1 MRFFGILDVT
11 DFGNQENLSLSLL
24 HLQPAFGLLIVSFW
38 HTQLGVEG
46 FFFVWPHLLT
56 AQLAELSHS
65 EFDPKLFSHS
75 AYVNFFVSFATKVP
89 HLTFCDKM

>member
-1 MRFFGILDVT
+1 MRFFGILNVT

-46 FFFVWPHLLT
+46 FLLRVAPSVDCTTCFLT
-56 AQLAELSHS
+56 ANLTQNYFLIVRMLS
-65 EFDPKLFSHS
+65 FL
-75 AYVNFFVSFATKVP
+75 
-89 HLTFCDKM
+89 

>member
-38 HTQLGVEG
+38 HTLLGVQG
-46 FFFVWPHLLT
+46 SLFRMAPSVGCLLPVT
-56 AQLAELSHS
+56 LSGWS
-65 EFDPKLFSHS
+65 
-75 AYVNFFVSFATKVP
+75 NCVP
-89 HLTFCDKM
+89 ARLDCRTCGACCQE

>member
-38 HTQLGVEG
+38 HTLLGVEG
-46 FFFVWPHLLT
+46 SLFRMAPSVGCLLLFQVGLT
-56 AQLAELSHS
+56 ASLLALIVERVVHAAKKNSI
-65 EFDPKLFSHS
+65 
-75 AYVNFFVSFATKVP
+75 
-89 HLTFCDKM
+89 

>member
-38 HTQLGVEG
+38 HTLLGVEG
-46 FFFVWPHLLT
+46 FLFRMAPSVGCLLPVT
-56 AQLAELSHS
+56 LSGWS
-65 EFDPKLFSHS
+65 NCVAARLDCRTCGACCQE
-75 AYVNFFVSFATKVP
+75 
-89 HLTFCDKM
+89 

>member
-1 MRFFGILDVT
+1 MRFFGVIDVT

-46 FFFVWPHLLT
+46 FLFRVTPSVDCTTSGAF
-56 AQLAELSHS
+56 SR
-65 EFDPKLFSHS
+65 PKIIFLQRI
-75 AYVNFFVSFATKVP
+75 
-89 HLTFCDKM
+89 C